1 MQKFSQSYF
10 VTGRDMD
17 LNYRMVPMSALAYY
31 EDCFA
36 RYAASKFLAA
46 FDIKDR
52 GLYWIISEIDIRF
65 DGNLPFWS
73 EGFRVDLWISEK
85 SKIKIYCD
93 FTMSYGSRVFA
104 RGNCCWVVLDKNRRR
119 PASTDLLDGKMEVLE
134 ELAIGEHRKFE
145 WQESENLLN
154 SITHKVDMGDIDF
167 NRHMNNQTYLNLA
180 VECHCA
186 TFGFD
191 NVIRGIKVRFMQE
204 CFIGDELVCKEFGL
218 GDNVCS
224 YKLEKGGSPVCQ
236 VILEWEKLNPHS
248 PIEEFPLEI
257 RNKNL
262 PKT

>member
-1 MQKFSQSYF
+1 MQKFSQSYL

-36 RYAASKFLAA
+36 RYATSKFLAA

-65 DGNLPFWS
+65 EDELPFWS
-73 EGFRVDLWISEK
+73 ESFDVDLWISEK
-85 SKIKIYCD
+85 SRIKLYSD
-93 FTMSYGSRVFA
+93 FTMSYGGKVFA

-119 PASTDLLDGKMEVLE
+119 PASTELLDGKMDVVDELVL
-134 ELAIGEHRKFE
+134 GEHRKFE
-145 WQESENLLN
+145 WRESENLLN
-154 SITHKVDMGDIDF
+154 TLSHKVDMGDIDF

-180 VECHCA
+180 VECHSA
-186 TFGFD
+186 TFGFE

-204 CFIGDELVCKEFGL
+204 CFIGDTVTCKEYGL

-224 YKLEKGGSPVCQ
+224 YKLEKDGSPVCQ
-236 VILEWEKLNPHS
+236 VILEWEKLEKKLA
-248 PIEEFPLEI
+248 IEEFPLAV
-257 RNKNL
+257 RDR
-262 PKT
+262 